1 MASADIT
8 VEVVSDRDPAQLRH
22 CWLRLPPGSTVADAL
37 LASGLVDL
45 SAVGAVGVE
54 PPVQPPLQPTLQI
67 GCWGKRCALDAVLR
81 DRDRVEL
88 YRPLALQPME
98 ARRQRLQ
105 RDGLKK
111 QSRKGSR

>member
-1 MASADIT
+1 MASADIA
-8 VEVVSDRDPAQLRH
+8 VEVVSDLDPANLRQ
-22 CWLRLPPGSTVADAL
+22 CWLRLPLGATVADAL
-37 LASGLVDL
+37 LASGFGDL
-45 SAVGAVGVE
+45 SACSSGGVE
-54 PPVQPPLQPTLQI
+54 PPLQI

-88 YRPLALQPME
+88 YRPLLLLPME

>member
-1 MASADIT
+1 MASADIA
-8 VEVVSDRDPAQLRH
+8 VEVVSDLDPAHLRH
-22 CWLRLPPGSTVADAL
+22 CWLRLPLGATAGDAL
-37 LASGLVDL
+37 LASGFVELPAGSAEGVD
-45 SAVGAVGVE
+45 
-54 PPVQPPLQPTLQI
+54 PFLQI

-88 YRPLALQPME
+88 YRPLLLQPME

-111 QSRKGSR
+111 QARKGPR